1 MYKGSKQ
8 MRFESL
14 SIMRLELYGH
24 RALKRSKEYGKKTT
38 SALLP
43 TSPQRGLK
51 LYLNREKLGEK
62 WAMLENPE
70 LEFI

>member
-38 SALLP
+38 SARLKALFK
-43 TSPQRGLK
+43 QREVRRKVGH
-51 LYLNREKLGEK
+51 
-62 WAMLENPE
+62 A
-70 LEFI
+70 